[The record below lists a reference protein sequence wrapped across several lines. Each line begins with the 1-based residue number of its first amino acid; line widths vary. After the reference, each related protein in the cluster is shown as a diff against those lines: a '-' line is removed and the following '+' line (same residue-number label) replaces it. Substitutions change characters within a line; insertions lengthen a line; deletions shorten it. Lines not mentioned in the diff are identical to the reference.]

1 MIRLKSMKFIEI
13 NHTSE
18 ASATSAITSPVAG
31 FKTSNVLPLAASTN
45 SLLIKS

>member
-1 MIRLKSMKFIEI
+1 LKIF
-13 NHTSE
+13 TSE

-31 FKTSNVLPLAASTN
+31 LRTSNTFPFVASTN